1 MFNNQYCHTDYLQ
14 LTTQKNMQYI
24 PQAAPFEMIDEL
36 VSATESATQTSFTVR
51 EGHLFV
57 ADGVFTEPGLIE
69 NMAQTAAAGTGFYAA
84 EQGKAAPV
92 GFIGAIKNFEVHRLP
107 KTGETIISETKMV
120 TQIMNAHVVQATISL
135 HDEIIA
141 SAEFKIFLQ

>member
-1 MFNNQYCHTDYLQ
+1 
-14 LTTQKNMQYI
+14 MQYI

-36 VSATESATQTSFTVR
+36 ISATESATQTSFTVR

-57 ADGVFTEPGLIE
+57 IDGVFTEPGLIE

-92 GFIGAIKNFEVHRLP
+92 GFIGAIKNFEVHQLP
-107 KTGETIISETKMV
+107 KAGETIISETKMV
-120 TQIMNAHVVQATISL
+120 TQIMNAHVVQATVRL
-135 HDEIIA
+135 HDDIIA

>member
-1 MFNNQYCHTDYLQ
+1 
-14 LTTQKNMQYI
+14 MQYI

-36 VSATESATQTSFTVR
+36 ISATESTTETRFTVR

-92 GFIGAIKNFEVHRLP
+92 GFIGAIKNFEVHQLP
-107 KTGETIISETKMV
+107 KSGETIVSETRMV
-120 TQIMNAHVVQATISL
+120 TQVLNAHVVQATIRL
-135 HDEIIA
+135 HDDIIA

>member
-1 MFNNQYCHTDYLQ
+1 
-14 LTTQKNMQYI
+14 MQYI

-36 VSATESATQTSFTVR
+36 ISATEALTQTRFTVR

-57 ADGVFTEPGLIE
+57 ADGVFTEPGLME
-69 NMAQTAAAGTGFYAA
+69 NMAQTAAAGTGYRAA
-84 EQGKAAPV
+84 EQGAPAPV

-107 KTGETIISETKMV
+107 QTGDVIVSEV
-120 TQIMNAHVVQATISL
+120 IMLHQVLNAHIVQAVVRL
-135 HDEIIA
+135 QGELIA